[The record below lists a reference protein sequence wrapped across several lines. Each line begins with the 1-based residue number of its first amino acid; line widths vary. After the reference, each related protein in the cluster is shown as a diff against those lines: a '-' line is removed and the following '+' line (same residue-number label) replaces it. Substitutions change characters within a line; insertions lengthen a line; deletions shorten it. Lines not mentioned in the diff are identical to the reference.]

1 MTGTQMQTRLPF
13 LRRVAARATAL
24 FALVWM
30 AACVQV
36 PMTNATNTGAAI
48 DPKAPVQVA
57 LLVPGGSG
65 DSNDNLLARNL
76 ENAARLAIADLNG
89 VQIDLR
95 VYNTAASPAQAAAVA
110 RQAADEGA
118 KIIVGPLFGELVNP
132 VGLAVADRNI
142 NVLALSNNPTV
153 AGGNVFV
160 LGPTFDNTAARLVS
174 YAKRTGISRFGIVH
188 ANDLGGQL
196 GRDAIAGAVQADGG
210 QVAGIGSYA
219 LSQQGITAAVPGIA
233 ATLRSNG
240 AQAVFMTAAVNADLP
255 LLATALPEA
264 GINPVDVR
272 YMGLTRWNAT
282 PQALAIPGLQ
292 GGLFTLPDS
301 GMIANFESRYAATY
315 NAQPHP
321 LAGLAYDGIAAIG
334 ALVATGNRNAL
345 TKSALTT
352 RQGFQGTSGI
362 FRFLP
367 NGLNERGLA
376 VATIRNN
383 QVQILENAPRS
394 FGRAGS

>member
-1 MTGTQMQTRLPF
+1 MTGTPTQSRPPL
-13 LRRVAARATAL
+13 LRRMGARAAAL

-30 AACVQV
+30 AACAQV
-36 PMTNATNTGAAI
+36 PLSNATDTGVTI
-48 DPKAPVQVA
+48 DPNAPVQVA

-65 DSNDNLLARNL
+65 DGNDALLARNL

-89 VQIDLR
+89 VKIDLR

-110 RQAADEGA
+110 KQAVDEGA
-118 KIIVGPLFGELVNP
+118 KIIVGPLYGELVNP

-160 LGPTFDNTAARLVS
+160 LGPTFDNTASRLVN
-174 YAKRTGISRFGIVH
+174 YAKRSGISRFGIVH
-188 ANDLGGQL
+188 ANDLGGQV
-196 GRDAIAGAVQADGG
+196 GRDAISRAVQANGG
-210 QVAGIGSYA
+210 QIAGIGSYP
-219 LSQQGITAAVPGIA
+219 LSQQGITAAVPQIA
-233 ATLRSNG
+233 ATLKSNG

-264 GINPVDVR
+264 GISPVDIR

-282 PQALAIPGLQ
+282 PQALALPGLQ
-292 GGLFTLPDS
+292 GGLFALPDS
-301 GMIANFESRYAATY
+301 TMIANFESRYAATY

-334 ALVATGNRNAL
+334 ALIATGNRNAL

-352 RQGFQGTSGI
+352 SQGFQGTSGI

-376 VATIRNN
+376 VATVRNN
-383 QVQILENAPRS
+383 QVVILENAPRS